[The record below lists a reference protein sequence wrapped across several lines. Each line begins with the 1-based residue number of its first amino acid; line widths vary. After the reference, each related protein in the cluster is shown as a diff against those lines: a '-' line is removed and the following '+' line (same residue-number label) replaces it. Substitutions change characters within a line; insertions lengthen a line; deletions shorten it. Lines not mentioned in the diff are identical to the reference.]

1 MKGNQMFH
9 IRSVTLTAALLSFAS
24 AATAQDIITVDTL
37 FDITDFSGAQQLAD
51 LPGLGGKI
59 SFREAVIAAN
69 NTPGPQTIHFAIPQ
83 AEWWGG
89 MNIAALKL
97 ENGAF
102 VILDDNTVIDFSTQ
116 TDYSGD
122 TNPFGPE
129 VGIYGLE
136 SNGWGVP
143 AIIILASDCTIQSLG
158 SVWLRSA
165 SIGIWSGS
173 RNKVVGCVSLG
184 VEIQGLGEGLSTT
197 HNIIG
202 GINPEEKNTLEFVD
216 IVCWSDDNIV
226 IGNTLTTAAVRG
238 SRFCVR
244 PQRNRV
250 GGPTEAERNVI
261 SGFGGYGEEGFPFG
275 EGVLV
280 EWTQDTIVE
289 GNYIGVTPDGLNA
302 VSQRGTRGIEVRDS
316 ISTTVRS
323 NLIAGIYVVGINH
336 AAGQVFGAGIGVNSI
351 NADNLGVVIQ
361 NNIIGTDI
369 NGENELRTLNGILV
383 TQFTTRNTPRNT
395 IIGGLLPGEAN
406 TIAFATSTGI
416 GVGRLAYETTISGNS
431 IYNNGAIGIDLSIP
445 SGFDQNTPNDP
456 GDTDT
461 NGGNHLQ
468 NYPIITE
475 ATSNTTTTTV
485 SGTLNSASNNQ
496 YRVEIFASP
505 AAHPSGFGEGKLFLG
520 YTDVTTNAAGNAPY
534 TVTASQPVP
543 DGWVAA
549 ATATDLSLGETSE
562 FGAAVAFD
570 VTASCLPDLTGDGV
584 LDFFDV
590 AAYLDLFSA
599 GDLAADLT
607 NDGVLDFFDIAA
619 FLDAFAAGC
628 P

>member
-1 MKGNQMFH
+1 MFH
-9 IRSVTLTAALLSFAS
+9 IRPVTLTAALLSFAS

-51 LPGLGGKI
+51 LPGPGGKI
-59 SFREAVIAAN
+59 SFREAIIAAN

-83 AEWWGG
+83 TEWWGG
-89 MNIAALKL
+89 MDIALIKL
-97 ENGAF
+97 EEGAF
-102 VILDDNTVIDFSTQ
+102 VIQDDNTVIDFSTQ

-129 VGIYGLE
+129 VGIFGLE
-136 SNGWGVP
+136 GNGWGTP
-143 AIIILASDCTIQSLG
+143 AIIILASDCTIRGLG
-158 SVWLRSA
+158 GVWQRGASVA
-165 SIGIWSGS
+165 IWSGS

-184 VEIQGLGEGLSTT
+184 VEIDGPWQGPSTT

-202 GINPEEKNTLEFVD
+202 GIDPEDKNTLDFVD
-216 IVCWSDDNIV
+216 ITCWSDDNIV

-238 SRFCVR
+238 SQYCVY
-244 PQRNRV
+244 PQRNRI
-250 GGPTEAERNVI
+250 GGPTEVERNVI
-261 SGFGGYGEEGFPFG
+261 SGFGRYGEEGFPTG

-280 EWTQDTIVE
+280 TWAQDTIVE

-302 VSQRGTRGIEVRDS
+302 VSQRGTRGVEVRDS
-316 ISTTVRS
+316 INTTIRS

-336 AAGQVFGAGIGVNSI
+336 ASGQLFGAGIGITSI
-351 NADNLGVVIQ
+351 NADNLGATIQ

-369 NGENELRTLNGILV
+369 NGQNELRTLNGILV
-383 TQFTTRNTPRNT
+383 TQFTSRDTPRNT
-395 IIGGLLPGEAN
+395 VIGGVLPGEAN
-406 TIAFATSTGI
+406 TIAFVRSTGI
-416 GVGRLAYETTISGNS
+416 GVGPLTYETIISGNS
-431 IYNNGAIGIDLSIP
+431 IYDSGVIGIDLSIWA
-445 SGFDQNTPNDP
+445 GWDQNTPNDP
-456 GDTDT
+456 GDSDT

-468 NYPIITE
+468 NYPVITE

-496 YRVEIFASP
+496 YRVEVFASP
-505 AAHPSGFGEGKLFLG
+505 TAHPSGFGEGKLFLG
-520 YTDVTTNAAGNAPY
+520 YTDVTTDAAGNAPY
-534 TVTASQPVP
+534 TVTASQPIP

-549 ATATDLSLGETSE
+549 PTATDLSLGETSE